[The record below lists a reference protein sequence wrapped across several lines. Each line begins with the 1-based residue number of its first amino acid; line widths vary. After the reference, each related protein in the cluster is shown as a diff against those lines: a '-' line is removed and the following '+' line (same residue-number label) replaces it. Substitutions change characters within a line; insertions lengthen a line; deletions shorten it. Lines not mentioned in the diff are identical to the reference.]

1 MDEHA
6 PPGCTCSAPRRYV
19 SFNMMHTIREIVRP
33 AERRTQRGS
42 AGTRA
47 RRLFTVL
54 GLLCA
59 GLAGAQQVSLSVST
73 TAGVFLGGVTEVV
86 LDQGYKVSE
95 LDWPLLP
102 VITSGATLD
111 LRTQAGFRAVLAV
124 QKGFPMYDG
133 TMTYSDFLNGD
144 GVKTHFSQANAFS
157 EGMTVVDARVGWS
170 FGLSTAGA
178 RTAELFPFLS
188 FQYLQL
194 KWSAHDGFL
203 QYPIET
209 QPPYTPW
216 SASEPKVPVY
226 GTGIIYEQDYY
237 IPALGVSG
245 TFPLSRS
252 VSMTLA
258 FTFSP
263 YLWCN
268 DIDDHVFRLIDFYTN
283 MSGGFLLEP
292 QASVTFQVTPTIGLT
307 VDALYRH
314 ISQLSGSSY
323 AVGQGAV
330 GYTQSGL
337 LPGTQTLPVT
347 NGGGAS
353 LDAGTIT
360 VSLDLAL

>member
-1 MDEHA
+1 MPLHVR
-6 PPGCTCSAPRRYV
+6 APRRLL
-19 SFNMMHTIREIVRP
+19 
-33 AERRTQRGS
+33 A
-42 AGTRA
+42 A
-47 RRLFTVL
+47 L

-73 TAGVFLGGVTEVV
+73 TAGVFIGGATEVV
-86 LDQGYKVSE
+86 LSQGYKVSE

-102 VITSGATLD
+102 VVTSGATLD
-111 LRTQAGFRAVLAV
+111 LRTAIGFRGVLAV

-133 TMTYSDFLNGD
+133 TMTDSDFLNGD
-144 GVKTHFSQANAFS
+144 GVKTHFSQANGFS
-157 EGMTVVDARVGWS
+157 EGMTVMDVRLGWS
-170 FGLSTAGA
+170 FGLEMPQN
-178 RTAELFPFLS
+178 RKAELFPFLS

-194 KWSAHDGFL
+194 KWSAHDGYL
-203 QYPIET
+203 QYPPET
-209 QPPYTPW
+209 NAPFTPW
-216 SASEPKVPVY
+216 TASEPKVPVY

-237 IPALGVSG
+237 IPAVGVSG
-245 TFPLSRS
+245 TLPLSRTVS
-252 VSMTLA
+252 VSLA

-292 QASVTFQVTPTIGLT
+292 QATVTFQITPAVGLT

-314 ISQLSGSSY
+314 ISQLTGTSY

-330 GYTQSGL
+330 GYTQSGI